1 MGWITRK
8 ISAICRISRVCSNA
22 NTDSAEAKD
31 ARKMGQGLEAA
42 LVLGAARPARR
53 NSFHLYVGRKRR
65 GPADLLFAVQP
76 GSRAWERC
84 RGHDARGKTHHRRL
98 PKSRHGRGTS

>member
-8 ISAICRISRVCSNA
+8 ISAICRTSRVCSNA
-22 NTDSAEAKD
+22 NTNSAKAKD
-31 ARKMGQGLEAA
+31 AWKMGQGLEAA

-65 GPADLLFAVQP
+65 GPADILFAVQP
-76 GSRAWERC
+76 GSRARQRC
-84 RGHDARGKTHHRRL
+84 RRHDARGKAHHRQF
-98 PKSRHGRGTS
+98 PQ